1 MPSTRVTNRAL
12 IMASAQ
18 NYPNKPEIPA
28 EPALNDGTIRA
39 WFLSPFRL
47 SSNTEP
53 PVRAALRRPSLG
65 QGRQP
70 YRLLSE
76 VICR

>member
-1 MPSTRVTNRAL
+1 
-12 IMASAQ
+12 MASAQ
-18 NYPNKPEIPA
+18 NYLNKPEIPA

-47 SSNTEP
+47 SSNPEP

-70 YRLLSE
+70 YRRISRAGRSQQL
-76 VICR
+76 